1 MSRVFWSIASALL
14 LNGCAH
20 SDSDNAQA
28 SAQPAARPEPVPAPL
43 TSPEPYRLIECPELK
58 QRLDAGANW
67 LLVDVRSTGGYRQ
80 EHLPGAVNIPF
91 GRLDERYSELPK
103 DRPLVLYC
111 A

>member
-1 MSRVFWSIASALL
+1 MSRVVWSIACGLL

-20 SDSDNAQA
+20 SGLDDAQA

-43 TSPEPYRLIECPELK
+43 ISPEPYRLIDCAELR
-58 QRLDAGANW
+58 QRIEAGTNW
-67 LLVDVRSTGGYRQ
+67 LIVDVRSAGGYRQ
-80 EHLPGAVNIPF
+80 EHLPGAVNIPY
-91 GRLDERYSELPK
+91 GKLDARHSELPK